1 MGKFRFHQFAICKG
15 DGSQFAVVEVAV
27 AQITGGEF
35 RLVDFTHG
43 QIEISCIAIP
53 HPAMIQNRF
62 GQVCPDQLAGNEFY
76 PEEGALRKRYIGQIA
91 MLETDIRKVG
101 CLQFAVV
108 ELYMTESTI
117 GDTLIRAIDRLFR
130 LIVEAQPSDGFFCH
144 EPFLE

>member
-1 MGKFRFHQFAICKG
+1 
-15 DGSQFAVVEVAV
+15 
-27 AQITGGEF
+27 
-35 RLVDFTHG
+35 
-43 QIEISCIAIP
+43 
-53 HPAMIQNRF
+53 MIQNRF

-76 PEEGALRKRYIGQIA
+76 PEKGALRKRYIGQIA

-101 CLQFAVV
+101 RLQFAVV

-130 LIVEAQPSDGFFCH
+130 LFVEAQPSDGFFCH